1 MQQFNILCKCFMGF
15 EETLKAEMEKLGVRK
30 CEILRRAVKGHC
42 SAEQLI
48 ALNYSLRTALSV
60 QVLIKEFSISSTE
73 DFYNKSFNIPW
84 ENYFHENKTFKIDN
98 TVFSKFFNNSGFSS
112 LKLKDAIVDRFK
124 KVKGFRPNVSLLKPE
139 VLIHL
144 TIQEN
149 RVILGFNTS
158 GDPLF
163 KRGYRQKTSEAP
175 INEVLAAS
183 LLMTSSWDRK
193 SSINNPMCGSGTI
206 AIEAALIALNKA
218 PNLHRNSFGYEHL
231 SFLGIDKEMIN
242 RVHTEIQNSE
252 IENED
257 FVAQCFDIDSEM
269 LYATQLNASNAE
281 VLSVLNAKKSDF
293 FSHKVKN
300 KAKFVFINPPYDE
313 RMEME
318 DPESFYQEMGS
329 TLKQAYSGS
338 KVYIISAFPEVYKC
352 IELKAQEKMQTTNGA
367 LKVNFF
373 AVDIFEGNL
382 KEYKT
387 NNG

>member
-1 MQQFNILCKCFMGF
+1 MGF

-48 ALNYSLRTALSV
+48 AINYQLRSALSV

-84 ENYFHENKTFKIDN
+84 EEYFHENKSFKVDN
-98 TVFSKFFNNSGFSS
+98 TVFSTFFNNSGFAS

-124 KVKGFRPNVSLLKPE
+124 KTKGFRPNVNLLKPD
-139 VLIHL
+139 VFIHL

-149 RVILGFNTS
+149 RVIIGFNTS

-163 KRGYRQKTSEAP
+163 KRGYRQKTAEAP

-183 LLMTSSWDRK
+183 LLMTSSWDQK

-218 PNLHRNSFGYEHL
+218 PNINRSRFGYENL
-231 SFLGIDKEMIN
+231 DFLGITKDQIDS
-242 RVHTEIQNSE
+242 VHADIVSKE

-257 FVAQCFDIDSEM
+257 FTAYCLDIDSEM
-269 LYATQLNASNAE
+269 IYATQLNASNAE
-281 VLSVLNAKKSDF
+281 VLGKLRAKKADF
-293 FSHKVKN
+293 FNEKVKN
-300 KAKFVFINPPYDE
+300 KAEFIFINPPYDE
-313 RMEME
+313 RMELDE
-318 DPESFYQEMGS
+318 PEEFYEEMG
-329 TLKQAYSGS
+329 TMLKQSYKGT
-338 KVYIISAFPEVYKC
+338 KTYIITAFDGVYKC
-352 IELKAQEKMQTTNGA
+352 IGLRPQEKLQTTNGA
-367 LKVNFF
+367 LKAYFF
-373 AVDIFEGNL
+373 GLEIFDGKM

-387 NNG
+387 NNA